1 MRNPGE
7 KACPYCHSQNTAP
20 AERENTSD
28 YPFWVALAVVFILIA
43 AALALFFLLQ
53 LHPVILILCLIAI
66 VSKFL
71 NVTARKRK
79 RRKKV
84 EYICLEC
91 DQRFTILENC
101 IDSK

>member
-1 MRNPGE
+1 MRNPAE
-7 KACPYCHSQNTAP
+7 RACPYCQSRNTAP
-20 AERENTSD
+20 AEREYTSD
-28 YPFWVALAVVFILIA
+28 YPFWIVLAVVFIMIA

-53 LHPVILILCLIAI
+53 LHPVILILVLVAI

-91 DQRFTILENC
+91 DQRFPILENS
-101 IDSK
+101 DD